1 MRELS
6 APGDCVIFDGSDI
19 LSASRLMD
27 YPQMS
32 KTKIGTFDN
41 VVNMMW
47 VFNSS
52 RQLPVYFRLLPGNI
66 KDVRAFRLC
75 LEDAGVAG
83 GVAIVD
89 KGFHS
94 DENVRALDGLSI
106 KYTMSVR
113 RSTRGLDYAA
123 FANRDNSG
131 ADGHFLYNEG

>member
-1 MRELS
+1 
-6 APGDCVIFDGSDI
+6 
-19 LSASRLMD
+19 
-27 YPQMS
+27 MS

-89 KGFHS
+89 KGFHWAS
-94 DENVRALDGLSI
+94 FTSLLRPGSCLM
-106 KYTMSVR
+106 K
-113 RSTRGLDYAA
+113 
-123 FANRDNSG
+123 
-131 ADGHFLYNEG
+131 